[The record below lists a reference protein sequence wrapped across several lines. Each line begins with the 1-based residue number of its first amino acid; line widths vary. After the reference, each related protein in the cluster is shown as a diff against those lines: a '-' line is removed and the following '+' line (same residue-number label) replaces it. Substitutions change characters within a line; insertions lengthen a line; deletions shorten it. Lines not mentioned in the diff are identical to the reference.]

1 MKLIIYGP
9 PRTKKN
15 SAQLI
20 GGGLHPRMIP
30 SKAYREYERD
40 AISQLPMM
48 QPIESAVNVKCLYYM
63 PTRRRVDLVNLLEA
77 TCDILVHGHVLKD
90 DNCGIVV
97 SHDGCRVRHD
107 KENPRV
113 EIEITEV
120 ADATYPG
127 DKCQNPDHG

>member
-1 MKLIIYGP
+1 MKLIIYGA

-15 SAQLI
+15 SARLI
-20 GGGLHPRMIP
+20 GGLHPRILP
-30 SKAYREYERD
+30 SDAYLKYALD
-40 AISQLPMM
+40 AEGQLPMM

-77 TCDILVHGHVLKD
+77 TCDILVHGKVLAD

-97 SHDGCRVRHD
+97 GHDGSRVLYD

>member
-15 SAQLI
+15 SARLI
-20 GGGLHPRMIP
+20 GGLHPRILP
-30 SKAYREYERD
+30 SDAYLKYALD
-40 AISQLPMM
+40 AEGQLPVI
-48 QPIESAVNVKCLYYM
+48 QPIESAVNMKCLYYM

-77 TCDILVHGHVLKD
+77 TCDILVHGKVLAD

-97 SHDGCRVRHD
+97 GHDGSRVLYD

-120 ADATYPG
+120 CDATYPG
-127 DKCQNPDHG
+127 DAGGGR